1 MEARMVVLQGTYQ
14 EEAMAMEVFFDTVRV
29 RIDRLQSQVRE
40 AERRWAAAGIPWDG
54 SAFRRCRL
62 ASLHIA
68 TLFMSRWA
76 PVAPQPAHCSEDM
89 CSTVGSEEAMF
100 HDAPLVRLLVG

>member
-1 MEARMVVLQGTYQ
+1 
-14 EEAMAMEVFFDTVRV
+14 MAMEVFFDTVRV

-76 PVAPQPAHCSEDM
+76 PSAPQPHSLHNAWKTCAAQWAAVNHCSM
-89 CSTVGSEEAMF
+89 TRSW
-100 HDAPLVRLLVG
+100 